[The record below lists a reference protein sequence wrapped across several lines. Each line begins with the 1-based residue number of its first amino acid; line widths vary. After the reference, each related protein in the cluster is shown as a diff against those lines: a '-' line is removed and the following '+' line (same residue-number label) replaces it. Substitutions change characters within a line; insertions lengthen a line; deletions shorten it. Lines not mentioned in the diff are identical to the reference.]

1 MPLQTNT
8 PTQQPSS
15 RLLTD
20 YYGVLFFSMVLVFVL
35 SAVIVLKPMLDEVK
49 ATNASVRSTLAAL
62 DDETAYANSLET
74 SIAAAQVISPEVLEK
89 VDRALPRGQEIPG
102 LLVLFERVSSRD
114 DVQISNV
121 SFSEPTNPATTT
133 VSELSINM
141 TVTAADYP
149 HMKKFIRDLEASL
162 RLLDVVGITVATQ
175 GESSAYALQLKT
187 YVYREA
193 QRLSGTPTQR

>member
-1 MPLQTNT
+1 MLSNTNT

-35 SAVIVLKPMLDEVK
+35 SAVIVLMPMLDEVK
-49 ATNASVRSTLAAL
+49 ATNASVRSTLVAL

-74 SIAAAQVISPEVLEK
+74 SIAAAQVISPDVLDK
-89 VDRALPRGQEIPG
+89 VDRALPRRQEIPG

-121 SFSEPTNPATTT
+121 SFSEPTTPATTT

-193 QRLSGTPTQR
+193 QRPSGTPTQR